1 MKKSELRK
9 IIKEEIQVEYD
20 GEINRLIDLV
30 TDDLAEASVNLG
42 KLYDVAY
49 KAKGRFNNGFL
60 NALTKLGDIE
70 SDLEEGYEEYEG
82 DE

>member
-1 MKKSELRK
+1 MKKSQLRQ
-9 IIKEEIQVEYD
+9 IIREEIQVEYD

-42 KLYDVAY
+42 KSYDVAY
-49 KAKGRFNNGFL
+49 TAKGRFNNGFL
-60 NALTKLGDIE
+60 NALNKLGNIE
-70 SDLEEGYEEYEG
+70 SDLEEGYEEYEE